1 MAVKTMAVDLTETNT
16 MSVTPQ
22 GGTEEL
28 YPYAGA
34 SLRVSFYY
42 PWEFDYTVNP
52 PQRVKGTPQYAVDFH
67 TADGRKLRI
76 PMGLVSNQGTWVNTE
91 PGATI
96 ALDDI
101 QAKID
106 AATN

>member
-34 SLRVSFYY
+34 ALRVSSYY
-42 PWEFDYTVNP
+42 KWELDESLTP
-52 PQRVKGTPQYAVDFH
+52 PQRVAGDPQYAVDFH

-76 PMGLVSNQGTWVNTE
+76 PMGLVSNQGAWVNTA

-96 ALDDI
+96 ALDAI